1 MENIV
6 KWMPIAQLDVEEIYQ
21 FYFSKSEQVAMDIWN
36 RILDSAEPLK
46 TFAYAGPIE
55 PLLLGRE
62 KEYHSLVVEKH
73 YKLIYYVVGN
83 KVTITGVWDTRRNP
97 DFLSRMIK

>member
-6 KWMPIAQLDVEEIYQ
+6 KWMPIAQLDLDDIYQ
-21 FYFSKSEQVAMDIWN
+21 YYSSKSEQVAVNMWN

-46 TFAYAGPIE
+46 TFAYLGPVE

-62 KEYHSLVVEKH
+62 KEYRSLVIEKH
-73 YKLIYYVVGN
+73 YKLIYYVDGR

-97 DFLSRMIK
+97 DFLSRMMK